1 MAMLELTG
9 KARVSDFLADRMV
22 YRNLNPVDERLVG
35 FEAIRR
41 QLGLADG
48 YVPRKSELDY
58 ARVVYELLKQ
68 AQQLRSP
75 GRVLRRIVF
84 VGDTRRNDGLTFDNL
99 CQVSGLPG
107 TAFIGDEAATPAKVE
122 VAQTAG
128 GRSLYLANRWQALLD
143 SGDQGFS
150 GFCLRQGL
158 SVDEGSALLVD
169 LDKTALAARGRNA
182 QVIDAARVQAV
193 EDTVAEGLGASF
205 NRRAFRTA
213 YDRLNQPEFHSFT
226 ADNQDYLAYIC
237 LILGSELVELEDLV
251 QDVRTG
257 EISSF
262 AAFIGMI
269 EARAGELEGGLCDLH
284 AEIYARF
291 QHGDPTPFKAFR
303 RKEYLATI
311 RRLGCLDDEAPL
323 PERLEKEIVITA
335 EVLSLAVDW
344 AARGALVFGLSDK
357 PDEASMPTVELAAQ
371 GYQAIHQT
379 LTHVVGSAGN

>member
-48 YVPRKSELDY
+48 YAPRKSELDY

-75 GRVLRRIVF
+75 GIVLRRIVF
-84 VGDTRRNDGLTFDNL
+84 VGDTRRNDGLTLDNL
-99 CQVSGLPG
+99 CQVSSLPG
-107 TAFIGDEAATPAKVE
+107 AAFIGDETTAPAKVE

-143 SGDQGFS
+143 SGEQGFG

-158 SVDEGSALLVD
+158 SVDEGTALLVD

-205 NRRAFRTA
+205 NPRTFRTA
-213 YDRLNQPEFHSFT
+213 YDCLNQPEFHNFT

-237 LILGSELVELEDLV
+237 LILGSGLVELDKLV
-251 QDVRTG
+251 QEVRAG
-257 EISSF
+257 DISSF
-262 AAFIGMI
+262 AGFIDI
-269 EARAGELEGGLCDLH
+269 VEARSGELDGGLYDLH
-284 AEIYARF
+284 GEIFARF
-291 QHGDPTPFKAFR
+291 QQGDPTPFKAFR

-323 PERLEKEIVITA
+323 AERLEKEIVITG
-335 EVLSLAVDW
+335 EVLKLAKDW

-357 PDEASMPTVELAAQ
+357 PDEASLPTAELAAQ
-371 GYQAIHQT
+371 GYQAIHRT
-379 LTHVVGSAGN
+379 LTHVVGSTGN